1 MRKTMTFILLIIST
15 MVMSSVSFVSIEA
28 KQNNNEYQPR
38 YETWSGNMSEEE
50 LMQYYIEN
58 DIKPAN
64 APEGSEE
71 MLQEYKVSGHLTT
84 RFSQYTTWTKS
95 SNNAYVADIY
105 GNNPLEIKEADNYIK
120 DAKKMLI

>member
-71 MLQEYKVSGHLTT
+71 ML
-84 RFSQYTTWTKS
+84 
-95 SNNAYVADIY
+95 
-105 GNNPLEIKEADNYIK
+105 
-120 DAKKMLI
+120 